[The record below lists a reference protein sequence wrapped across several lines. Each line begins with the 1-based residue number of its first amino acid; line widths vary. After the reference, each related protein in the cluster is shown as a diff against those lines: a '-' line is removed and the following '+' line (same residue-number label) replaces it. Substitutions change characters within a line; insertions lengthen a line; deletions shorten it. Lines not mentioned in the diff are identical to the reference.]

1 MKTNSYPAIA
11 AFLIGGALV
20 FPPVIL
26 AAEKDMMKD
35 EKAMMEKGM
44 KKDMMKD
51 EKGMMKEGKDAMIKE
66 KMKEKAGKTA
76 SEGKM
81 TKDDKMKMDDKMAD
95 KMKMDEKK

>member
-20 FPPVIL
+20 LPPVIQ

-44 KKDMMKD
+44 KKDMMK
-51 EKGMMKEGKDAMIKE
+51 EGKDAMTKE
-66 KMKEKAGKTA
+66 KTKEKAGKTA

-81 TKDDKMKMDDKMAD
+81 KDDKMKM
-95 KMKMDEKK
+95 E